1 MRSLKRRGQRG
12 GDLLNRLSFGFLGK
26 KEQKPELSNVAGNV
40 VESPNDTPPDTNSR
54 SVSVSPYETPTQTQ
68 SPNSPDF
75 CNRCRE
81 AHRSGDC
88 TLSVEEAGSGILS
101 EAKKTVVDGVNQKVE
116 ELGKTVRSAQN
127 TIADSVI
134 DAGLTAKKMNGG
146 KRKRRKTKKKRRK
159 RKKARKTRK
168 KSSKR
173 RRRRR

>member
-1 MRSLKRRGQRG
+1 
-12 GDLLNRLSFGFLGK
+12 
-26 KEQKPELSNVAGNV
+26 
-40 VESPNDTPPDTNSR
+40 
-54 SVSVSPYETPTQTQ
+54 
-68 SPNSPDF
+68 
-75 CNRCRE
+75 
-81 AHRSGDC
+81 
-88 TLSVEEAGSGILS
+88 SVEEAGSGILS